1 MLVRRISEITPFYSI
16 TCLFVGAS
24 DEISSFL
31 RGKCGLE
38 VVLSFILREI
48 DGGCS
53 ICGQLAN
60 TRHKGT
66 AQRLQDEMLACNFS
80 MFNRLG
86 KDFILNRVYLVLAQ
100 TPVYLL
106 EHCPTR

>member
-1 MLVRRISEITPFYSI
+1 MLVRRISEITHFYSI

-31 RGKCGLE
+31 RGKCELE

-53 ICGQLAN
+53 ICGQLAK

-66 AQRLQDEMLACNFS
+66 AQRLQDKMLACNFS

-86 KDFILNRVYLVLAQ
+86 KDSILNRVYLVLAQ
-100 TPVYLL
+100 TPV
-106 EHCPTR
+106 